1 MEFEEWFKEKHIR
14 ENCMEEGEVCNNYCE
29 DCEYLREY
37 FNSMIKPYED
47 K

>member
-1 MEFEEWFKEKHIR
+1 MEFEEWFKEKHIH
-14 ENCMEEGEVCNNYCE
+14 ENCMEEGEVCNNY
-29 DCEYLREY
+29 CEYLREY